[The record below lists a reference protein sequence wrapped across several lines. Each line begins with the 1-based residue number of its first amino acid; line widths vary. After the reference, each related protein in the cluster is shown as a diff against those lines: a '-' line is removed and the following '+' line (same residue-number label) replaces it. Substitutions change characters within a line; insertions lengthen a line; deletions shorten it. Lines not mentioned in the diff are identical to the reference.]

1 VETTILNDN
10 IKFLIEVMDV
20 LGQKEDGE
28 MLASEEEYERQ
39 LLYSRDQICP

>member
-1 VETTILNDN
+1 LNDN

-28 MLASEEEYERQ
+28 MLANDEEYERQ
-39 LLYSRDQICP
+39 MLLSRD